1 MKIAIIGAG
10 VSGIVAAR
18 TLTEQLGNA
27 ADIHIFEKSRGA
39 GGRMSTR
46 RTDDFEFDHG
56 AQYFT
61 AKNSAFKKAVDTAI
75 RQGHIAPWDGTAK
88 YLKDGKLEDDTGGA
102 RFVSAPRMNSWI
114 KSMAVGLNIHTE
126 TRVANLD
133 YDFAKWS
140 FDIDRGDHLSTEHS
154 GFDAVICAV
163 PAPQAQALLAP
174 TDFSEV
180 EAIQKVKMDVCFAV
194 MLGFKQPLDLPWDT
208 LRSGDG
214 PASWIA
220 LNSAKPSRPTGAT
233 TLMVHS
239 GPIWSNTFMNSDKQ
253 ELKEEIIDAASELT
267 GLALSEANYTTIHR
281 WLYAAVSQGAETPC
295 LVDSSRKILACGDW
309 CLGGRVEGA
318 WLSGKAA
325 AEQVIAWSKAPL

>member
-27 ADIHIFEKSRGA
+27 AEIHIFEKSRGA

-61 AKNSAFKKAVDTAI
+61 AKTPAFKKAVDTAI
-75 RQGHIAPWDGTAK
+75 RQG
-88 YLKDGKLEDDTGGA
+88 
-102 RFVSAPRMNSWI
+102 
-114 KSMAVGLNIHTE
+114 
-126 TRVANLD
+126 VANLD

-180 EAIQKVKMDVCFAV
+180 ETIQKVKMDVCFAV

-267 GLALSEANYTTIHR
+267 GLALSKADYTTIHR

-295 LVDSSRKILACGDW
+295 LVDRSRKILACGDW

-325 AEQVIAWSKAPL
+325 ANQVIAWSKAPL